1 MKPLYLKIVRQ
12 DWHKKSFATENT
24 WWGCYEKDSLTQS
37 NRRGQHNNTFFT
49 ENGTLF
55 SVSLAEHVNVC

>member
-12 DWHKKSFATENT
+12 DWHKKSFSTENT

-37 NRRGQHNNTFFT
+37 NRRG
-49 ENGTLF
+49 
-55 SVSLAEHVNVC
+55 